1 MIVKSISLPPKQFEI
16 ASAAGTFFAIIR
28 KRKGECMMIKYPYLP
43 DSATIGIT
51 APSSGV
57 RKELEDLVK
66 QSVKRMESN
75 GFRTII
81 GETVWTQEK
90 AKSAPALTRA
100 KELNSM
106 LQDEGV
112 NLIFPPWGGELLIE
126 ILEHIEF
133 EKVRPKWILGYSDT
147 SALLLALTLKTG
159 IATAHGT
166 NLVDLRGEQSDP
178 TTSMWLSVLRTESG
192 ESVTQYSSEHFQ
204 KKWQH
209 DNPSQWVFHLTEKT
223 KWKSISEEP
232 VEMKGRLL
240 GGCVDVIRH
249 LIGTP
254 YGDIA
259 SFQESFTNN
268 EPIIWYFENC
278 ELSTTDLRRSLVQMK
293 YAGWFNNCSGILF
306 GRSPANHPVEN
317 YEVEDV
323 YEDLTKDLGIPIIYD
338 IDCGHVPPQIT
349 FINGAPA
356 EVNVEDGKGTI
367 IQTFN

>member
-1 MIVKSISLPPKQFEI
+1 
-16 ASAAGTFFAIIR
+16 
-28 KRKGECMMIKYPYLP
+28 MIKYPYLP

-57 RKELEDLVK
+57 RRELEGIVK
-66 QSVKRMESN
+66 QAVERMHLN
-75 GFRTII
+75 GFRTVI

-90 AKSAPALTRA
+90 AKSAPARIRA
-100 KELNSM
+100 KELNTM
-106 LQDEGV
+106 LQDEEIDF
-112 NLIFPPWGGELLIE
+112 IFPPWGGELLIE
-126 ILEHIEF
+126 ILEHIDF

-178 TTSMWLSVLRTESG
+178 TTSMWLSVLQTESG
-192 ESVTQYSSEHFQ
+192 EAVTQYSSEHYQ

-209 DNPSQWVFHLTEKT
+209 DNPSPWVFHLTEPT
-223 KWKSISEEP
+223 EWKPTSDNPI
-232 VEMKGRLL
+232 EMKGRLL
-240 GGCVDVIRH
+240 GGCIDVIRH

-254 YGDIA
+254 YGYVA
-259 SFQESFTNN
+259 SFQKEFINN

-293 YAGWFNNCSGILF
+293 YAGWFDNCSGILF
-306 GRSPANHPVEN
+306 GRSPANQPVEN
-317 YEVEDV
+317 YEIEDV
-323 YEDLTKDLGIPIIYD
+323 YEDLTKDLGIPVIYD

-349 FINGAPA
+349 FVNGASA
-356 EVNVEDGKGTI
+356 EVKMENGKGTVV
-367 IQTFN
+367 QQFN